1 MKNEIEINAVTDSSF
16 FEEVASLLTEAR
28 KYAKRQIDNTITVTY
43 YQIGRMIVERE
54 QQGEKR
60 ARYGAQLIKGLSA
73 YLTKKFGDGFSTVNL
88 KNMRKFYLVYSI
100 QKGQTLSALFE
111 NDDKD
116 VIAEWVKESKG
127 GIT

>member
-1 MKNEIEINAVTDSSF
+1 MNNEIEINAATDSSF
-16 FEEVASLLTEAR
+16 YEQVGSLLTEAQ

-60 ARYGAQLIKGLSA
+60 ARYGEQLIKGLSA

-88 KNMRKFYLVYSI
+88 KNMCKFYLVYSI
-100 QKGQTLSALFE
+100 QKGQTVSALFE
-111 NDDKD
+111 NYDKD
-116 VIAEWVKESKG
+116 VIAEWVEKSKG
-127 GIT
+127 EIA